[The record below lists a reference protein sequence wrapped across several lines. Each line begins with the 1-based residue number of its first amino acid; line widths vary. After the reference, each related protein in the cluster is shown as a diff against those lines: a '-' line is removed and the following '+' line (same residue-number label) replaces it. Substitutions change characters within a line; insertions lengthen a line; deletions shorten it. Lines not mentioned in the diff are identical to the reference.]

1 MQPRDK
7 EITARVQRARGL
19 LGVAASNHGQAASLL
34 LPCDRGED
42 DLPLPLT
49 RPEPKG
55 GGEREHAA
63 GPGLVCAKAHRWI
76 LAEQRSVSVVM
87 ISMFS
92 VFEKAS
98 SARRTGRR
106 VSG

>member
-63 GPGLVCAKAHRWI
+63 GPGSCARKRTAGSW
-76 LAEQRSVSVVM
+76 LN
-87 ISMFS
+87 
-92 VFEKAS
+92 
-98 SARRTGRR
+98 SADLGRHDQH
-106 VSG
+106 VLGL